1 MPKEKKVKEIGNG
14 VGDTVVTF
22 SIPKTVADSAETLEK
37 KGFEEY
43 LIGGCVRD
51 LILGRKPKDWD
62 ITTNANPNQ
71 IIASFPNT
79 FYENDYG
86 TVGVVDEKN
95 EDETLKVVE
104 VTPYRLEEKYS
115 DNRRPDSVTF
125 SGKLEDDLKRRD
137 FTINAIALKIIG
149 KDTKKGLYKA
159 TITDLFGGIKD
170 LKSGIVKA
178 VGEPIE
184 RFSEDALRIL
194 RAVRIAT
201 ELGFSI
207 EQKTESAIGATAEL
221 LQKIAPERIRD
232 EFLRIITSDNPM
244 MGFNLLRKLG
254 LVRFIVPELESGIG
268 VDQNQAHSYDV
279 WEHSL
284 RALQHG
290 AEKNWTVDVRLATL
304 FHDIG
309 KPATRVWSNEKKD
322 WTFHGH
328 DMAGAKIT
336 AKAMSRLRFS
346 KKEIDKTTKLV
357 RWHMFFSDTELITLS
372 AVRRIVTK
380 VGPENIWDLM
390 KVRMCDR
397 IGTGRP
403 KESPYR
409 LRKYQ
414 SMIEEV
420 LRNPISVSMLAI
432 DGSDIMKITGLQPG
446 PKIGYILNALL
457 EEVLEDPKLNT
468 AENLE
473 KTVKNMAKMSDEEL
487 KKLGLSAKEKRDEK
501 DVKEIEEIRKKYWVK

>member
-1 MPKEKKVKEIGNG
+1 MKHGAKENREASVTFAIPKE
-14 VGDTVVTF
+14 VVD
-22 SIPKTVADSAETLEK
+22 VAFKLEE
-37 KGFEEY
+37 KGFEAY

-62 ITTNANPNQ
+62 VTTNANPEQ
-71 IIASFPNT
+71 IIASFPKT
-79 FYENDYG
+79 FYENEYG
-86 TVGVVDEKN
+86 TVGVVN
-95 EDETLKVVE
+95 EETGDETLKVVE

-115 DNRRPDSVTF
+115 DNRRPDKVTF
-125 SGKLEDDLKRRD
+125 SGKIEDDLKRRD
-137 FTINAIALKIIG
+137 FTINAIALKITG
-149 KDTKKGLYKA
+149 KEGKKGLYKA
-159 TITDLFGGIKD
+159 TIIDLFTGIKD
-170 LKSGIVKA
+170 LKTGTVRA

-194 RAVRIAT
+194 RAVRITA

-207 EQKTESAIGATAEL
+207 EKDTESAIGTTAPL
-221 LQKIAPERIRD
+221 LEKIAAERIRD
-232 EFLRIITSDNPM
+232 EFIRILMSDNPM
-244 MGFNLLRKLG
+244 MGLNLCRKLG
-254 LVRFIVPELESGIG
+254 LIKYIVPELEEGIG

-284 RALQHG
+284 RSLQHA
-290 AEKNWTVDVRLATL
+290 AEKKWPVDVRLSTI

-309 KPATRVWSNEKKD
+309 KPATRLWSKEKND

-328 DMAGAKIT
+328 DVVGAKIA
-336 AKAMSRLRFS
+336 AKAMARLRFS
-346 KKEIDKTTKLV
+346 KKDIDKVTKLV
-357 RWHMFFSDTELITLS
+357 RWHMFFSDTEQITLS
-372 AVRRIVTK
+372 AVRRIINR

-390 KVRMCDR
+390 QVRMCDR

-420 LRNPISVSMLAI
+420 LRDPISVGMLAI
-432 DGSDIMKITGLQPG
+432 DGSGIMKTTGLQPG

-457 EEVLEDPKLNT
+457 DMVLEDPKQNT
-468 AENLE
+468 VENLE
-473 KTVKNMAKMSDEEL
+473 KMAQNMAKLTDTEL
-487 KKLGLSAKEKRDEK
+487 KKMGESAKEKRDREE
-501 DVKEIEEIRKKYWVK
+501 DKEIEIIRKKYWVR

>member
-1 MPKEKKVKEIGNG
+1 MQKDKKENREAN
-14 VGDTVVTF
+14 VTF
-22 SIPKTVADSAETLEK
+22 AIPQEVATVALVLEE
-37 KGFEEY
+37 KGFESY

-62 ITTNANPNQ
+62 ITTNANPDQ
-71 IIASFPNT
+71 IIASFPKT

-86 TVGVVDEKN
+86 TVGVVN
-95 EDETLKVVE
+95 EETKDETLKVVE

-115 DNRRPDSVTF
+115 DNRRPDKVIF
-125 SGKLEDDLKRRD
+125 SGKIDDDLKRRD

-149 KDTKKGLYKA
+149 KESKKGLYKA
-159 TITDLFGGIKD
+159 IIVDLSTGIKD
-170 LKSGIVKA
+170 LKAGVVRA
-178 VGEPIE
+178 VGEPVE
-184 RFSEDALRIL
+184 RFGEDALRIL

-207 EQKTESAIGATAEL
+207 DPETEVAIGKTAPL
-221 LQKIAPERIRD
+221 LKKIAAERIRD
-232 EFLRIITSDNPM
+232 EFIRILMSDNPM
-244 MGFNLLRKLG
+244 MGMNLCRKLR
-254 LVRFIVPELESGIG
+254 LIKYIIPELEEGIG

-284 RALQHG
+284 RALQHA
-290 AEKNWTVDVRLATL
+290 AEKKLSLDIRISTI

-309 KPATRVWSNEKKD
+309 KPATRLWSKEKND

-328 DMAGAKIT
+328 DFVGEKIT
-336 AKAMSRLRFS
+336 AKAMAGLRFS

-357 RWHMFFSDTELITLS
+357 RWHMFFSDTEQITLG
-372 AVRRIVTK
+372 AVRRMVTR
-380 VGPENIWDLM
+380 VGPEKIWDLM
-390 KVRMCDR
+390 EVRMCDR
-397 IGTGRP
+397 IGTGVP

-420 LRNPISVSMLAI
+420 MRDPISVSMLAI
-432 DGSDIMKITGLQPG
+432 DGGDIMKITLLQPG

-457 EEVLEDPKLNT
+457 QEVLEDPKLNT

-473 KTVKNMAKMSDEEL
+473 KMAENMAKLSDTDL
-487 KKLGLSAKEKRDEK
+487 KKLGDLAKEKREK
-501 DVKEIEEIRKKYWVK
+501 EEDKEIEEIRKKYWVK

>member
-1 MPKEKKVKEIGNG
+1 MKTPKTKGGETI
-14 VGDTVVTF
+14 VTF
-22 SIPKTVADSAETLEK
+22 SIPEEVTAIALKLEEK
-37 KGFEEY
+37 KFEAY

-51 LILGRKPKDWD
+51 LMLGRKPKDWD
-62 ITTNANPNQ
+62 ITTNANPEQ
-71 IIASFPNT
+71 VISLFQNT
-79 FYENDYG
+79 FYENEYG
-86 TVGVVDEKN
+86 TVGIVNKET

-115 DNRRPDSVTF
+115 DNRRPDKVIF
-125 SGKLEDDLKRRD
+125 SGKIEDDLKRRD

-149 KDTKKGLYKA
+149 KDGKKSLYRAK
-159 TITDLFGGIKD
+159 IIDLTTGIKD
-170 LKSGIVKA
+170 LKAGIVKS

-207 EQKTESAIGATAEL
+207 DTQTESAIGTTASL
-221 LQKIAPERIRD
+221 LEKIAAERVRD
-232 EFLRIITSDNPM
+232 EFIRILMSDNPM
-244 MGFNLLRKLG
+244 TGLNLCKKLG
-254 LVRFIVPELESGIG
+254 LIKYIIPELEETIGIN
-268 VDQNQAHSYDV
+268 QNKAHSYDV
-279 WEHSL
+279 WEHTL

-290 AEKNWTVDVRLATL
+290 ALKKWSLDVRLATI

-309 KPATRVWSNEKKD
+309 KPTTRLWSKDKND

-328 DMAGAKIT
+328 DMVGAKIAT
-336 AKAMSRLRFS
+336 KAMSRLRFS
-346 KKEIDKTTKLV
+346 KKEIDKTSKLV
-357 RWHMFFSDTELITLS
+357 RWHMFFSDTEQITLS

-380 VGPENIWDLM
+380 VGHENIWDLM
-390 KVRMCDR
+390 QVRMCDR
-397 IGTGRP
+397 IGTGVP

-420 LRNPISVSMLAI
+420 LRDPISVSMLAI
-432 DGSDIMKITGLQPG
+432 DGGEIMKSTGLQPG

-457 EEVLEDPKLNT
+457 EEVLDDPKKNIK
-468 AENLE
+468 ENLE
-473 KTVKNMAKMSDEEL
+473 KMAQNLVKLNDNEL
-487 KKLGLSAKEKRDEK
+487 KKAGESAKNKREREED
-501 DVKEIEEIRKKYWVK
+501 KEIEIIRKKYWVK